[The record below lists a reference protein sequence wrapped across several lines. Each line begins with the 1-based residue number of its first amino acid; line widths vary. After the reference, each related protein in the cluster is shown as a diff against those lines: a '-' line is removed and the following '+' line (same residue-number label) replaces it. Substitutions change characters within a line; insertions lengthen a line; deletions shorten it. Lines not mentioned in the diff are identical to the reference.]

1 MGSEGWLVPSPL
13 SWGQREVVDQGP
25 APLEVNV
32 SLLSMEMFAVT
43 RCWSPAG
50 FSCVI
55 PFPFRYIRVK
65 PDWRVR
71 LVLHGCM

>member
-13 SWGQREVVDQGP
+13 SWGRREVVDQGP

-43 RCWSPAG
+43 RCL
-50 FSCVI
+50 SCVI